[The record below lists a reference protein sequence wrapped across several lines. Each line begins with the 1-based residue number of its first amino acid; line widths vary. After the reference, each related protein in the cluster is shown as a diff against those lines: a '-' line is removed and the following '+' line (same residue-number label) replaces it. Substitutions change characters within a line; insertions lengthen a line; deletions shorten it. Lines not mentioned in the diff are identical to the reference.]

1 MFLPGLPKTGG
12 ECGCI
17 EGKGTVQLSSGG
29 PVNAGPINGSKTAH
43 TKVAAS
49 GSHASQQAPSK
60 RASSGA
66 DGDYQLVQ
74 HEVLYSL
81 SAEYEVRAYYIS
93 RDDFYWPVT
102 VSASVGNEC
111 RSECTRAP
119 WDGWIGMCTE
129 TVHIRHHYLDGISQ
143 IKQPTARSTQSTP
156 QCGD

>member
-1 MFLPGLPKTGG
+1 MGSGRFLALARSPKTGG

-29 PVNAGPINGSKTAH
+29 PVHAGPINGIKTAH

-81 SAEYEVRAYYIS
+81 SAEYEVRTHAITGAIL
-93 RDDFYWPVT
+93 YW
-102 VSASVGNEC
+102 
-111 RSECTRAP
+111 
-119 WDGWIGMCTE
+119 
-129 TVHIRHHYLDGISQ
+129 Q
-143 IKQPTARSTQSTP
+143 
-156 QCGD
+156 